1 MLAVRVLKEIEL
13 IEIEI
18 EIEIEKE
25 IEIEIEIGIE
35 IEIWIGI
42 EIGIDIEI
50 EIEIEI
56 EKEIGEELFRKHFS
70 ILVGAV
76 SWSTFI
82 SRSLGG
88 SDIKNKN

>member
-18 EIEIEKE
+18 EIEIEK
-25 IEIEIEIGIE
+25 EIEIEIGIE